1 MGKVMAYRP
10 QKYFQSRMKT
20 KLCCLRENRCDWVH
34 LTCDSLIAYKYIKLC
49 MYIRAAVELTEGTKG
64 DCEKGKKRKGKVGW
78 AQKREDYDN
87 RIMYDCMV

>member
-1 MGKVMAYRP
+1 
-10 QKYFQSRMKT
+10 
-20 KLCCLRENRCDWVH
+20 
-34 LTCDSLIAYKYIKLC
+34 